1 MLFLTLQKWSKKRE
15 NEEKPTSRKLFSTR
29 KAVAQPHFGHFLPSL
44 RRNDVALSPIF
55 RRHIGDKATEYRRN
69 EHEISPTKQADNGNG
84 EGQFLHYLNNAL
96 IISQ

>member
-1 MLFLTLQKWSKKRE
+1 MFFNTSEVVLKNRE

-29 KAVAQPHFGHFLPSL
+29 KAVTQPHFGHFLPSL

-69 EHEISPTKQADNGNG
+69 EHEISPTKQADNGN
-84 EGQFLHYLNNAL
+84 
-96 IISQ
+96 